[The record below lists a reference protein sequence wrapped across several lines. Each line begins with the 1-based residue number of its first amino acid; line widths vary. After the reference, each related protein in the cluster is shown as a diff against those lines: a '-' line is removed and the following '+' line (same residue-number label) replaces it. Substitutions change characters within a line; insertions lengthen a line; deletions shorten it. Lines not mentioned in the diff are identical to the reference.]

1 MLIFTLVPILT
12 LLFYIEHN
20 SDNIVIF
27 IASPSHLRGDP
38 AHSQSIFPFPTS
50 AYAHTHTHTCT
61 PAHMHTH
68 MRTDTRMQACTHTCS
83 QNCQILFINLFKL
96 LLKATPPCSG
106 LV

>member
-50 AYAHTHTHTCT
+50 AYAHTHTHTHMHACT
-61 PAHMHTH
+61 HAHTHAHGYTHAGMHTH
-68 MRTDTRMQACTHTCS
+68 VQPELS
-83 QNCQILFINLFKL
+83 NIVYLFKL